1 LTEKQKRAS
10 IVLNLQVRCIMKT
23 TLLVTLVAVSTA
35 FAGERQV
42 LSVKNKAV
50 NLDLSP
56 VLTANQ
62 PLPTLKT
69 YNGKKVLHGQVDSG
83 VKISTPVLETG
94 VGIGTLN
101 VGGDTIG
108 VSIGQKTGVN
118 LGPLAVSQ
126 ELPSVG
132 VGSNAN
138 KDGWLGLSYNKGKL
152 SLTVPLIKVGL
163 PLPNVSL
170 KKKE

>member
-1 LTEKQKRAS
+1 
-10 IVLNLQVRCIMKT
+10 MKT

-108 VSIGQKTGVN
+108 ASIGQKTGKPWAI
-118 LGPLAVSQ
+118 GC
-126 ELPSVG
+126 
-132 VGSNAN
+132 
-138 KDGWLGLSYNKGKL
+138 
-152 SLTVPLIKVGL
+152 
-163 PLPNVSL
+163 
-170 KKKE
+170 